1 MKKLLLIDGSSL
13 LHRAFYALPLLTSK
27 DGMYTNAVHG
37 FMMMFNK
44 VLSQQ
49 RPDLVL
55 VAFDKSR
62 VTFRN
67 EIDPEYKNNRAATP
81 PELRGQFELIKEVL
95 EAAAVTFREQEGYEA
110 DDIIGTLSARGS
122 AEGMAVEIF
131 SGDRDVFQLVDDN
144 VTVFMTKKGISEIEH
159 YDETAIRERYGIQ
172 PKQLI
177 DVKSLMGDSSDNIP
191 GIPGV
196 GEKTALKLICQYGD
210 LDNLYEHASELK
222 GKLAEKII
230 ANKDLAYR
238 CRRLATICRD
248 MPLELSWDEC
258 VYDPDADKSAL
269 AAIYQR
275 LGLNQLLRGLPVA
288 AQTAPSPQLKTTISA
303 FDDDQRPWEEEGKT
317 TVDMDKP
324 VSSDIVAAF
333 AEKIREQ
340 GGCALYCLWENPAH
354 GGNIL
359 SCGVAV
365 PDGQA
370 ICVDKEGLQPLAN
383 VLEDPSIRKYT
394 ANSKELR
401 ELLRAHGI
409 DIYGISDDV
418 ILAAYLLDPAAG
430 DYQLPDI
437 AASQGLFGD
446 YTSVVAGASVL
457 IRLSGSLRD
466 KLQKNGMLKLYTDM
480 ELPLAGVLAD
490 MECTGVRVEGGKLAE
505 MSQML
510 SAAEAGYQ
518 KDIFAIAGHEF
529 NINSPKQLGI
539 VLFEELGI
547 PPVKKTKTGYS
558 TNAEVL
564 ESLAPA
570 WEIARLILDYRLA
583 AKLRSTYTD
592 GLQALIDDKSGKI
605 HTSYKQTVT
614 ATGRLSSVEP
624 NLQNIPVRHELGRRI
639 RQVFLADGPEDL
651 LIAADYNQIELR
663 VLAHLSG
670 DEKLTEA
677 FVQGEDIHTRTASEV
692 LGVPPEDITTGM
704 RRQAKAVNFGIVYGI
719 SDYGLSRDLHI
730 SRAEAADYIARYFQR
745 YPGVAQFQ
753 RQTIDSAR
761 RDGYVTTICG
771 RRRYLPDLGNR
782 NFNLRS
788 LAERMAINTP
798 VQGSAADII
807 KLAMISIADELRD
820 RGMESK
826 MILQVHDELIFNV
839 PLGEKEELVKLVKEK
854 MENALP
860 LCVPLTVDVKAGKN
874 WYEMEKID

>member
-196 GEKTALKLICQYGD
+196 GEKTALKLVCQYGD

-258 VYDPDADKSAL
+258 AYDPDADKSAL

-275 LGLNQLLRGLPVA
+275 LGLNQLLRGLPVSV
-288 AQTAPSPQLKTTISA
+288 QTAPSPQLKTTISA

-317 TVDMDKP
+317 TMDMDKP
-324 VSSDIVAAF
+324 VSSDIAAAF

-340 GGCALYCLWENPAH
+340 GSCALYCLW
-354 GGNIL
+354 L
-359 SCGVAV
+359 
-365 PDGQA
+365 
-370 ICVDKEGLQPLAN
+370 
-383 VLEDPSIRKYT
+383 
-394 ANSKELR
+394 
-401 ELLRAHGI
+401 
-409 DIYGISDDV
+409 
-418 ILAAYLLDPAAG
+418 
-430 DYQLPDI
+430 
-437 AASQGLFGD
+437 
-446 YTSVVAGASVL
+446 
-457 IRLSGSLRD
+457 
-466 KLQKNGMLKLYTDM
+466 
-480 ELPLAGVLAD
+480 
-490 MECTGVRVEGGKLAE
+490 
-505 MSQML
+505 
-510 SAAEAGYQ
+510 
-518 KDIFAIAGHEF
+518 
-529 NINSPKQLGI
+529 
-539 VLFEELGI
+539 
-547 PPVKKTKTGYS
+547 
-558 TNAEVL
+558 
-564 ESLAPA
+564 
-570 WEIARLILDYRLA
+570 
-583 AKLRSTYTD
+583 
-592 GLQALIDDKSGKI
+592 
-605 HTSYKQTVT
+605 
-614 ATGRLSSVEP
+614 
-624 NLQNIPVRHELGRRI
+624 
-639 RQVFLADGPEDL
+639 
-651 LIAADYNQIELR
+651 
-663 VLAHLSG
+663 
-670 DEKLTEA
+670 
-677 FVQGEDIHTRTASEV
+677 
-692 LGVPPEDITTGM
+692 
-704 RRQAKAVNFGIVYGI
+704 
-719 SDYGLSRDLHI
+719 
-730 SRAEAADYIARYFQR
+730 
-745 YPGVAQFQ
+745 
-753 RQTIDSAR
+753 
-761 RDGYVTTICG
+761 
-771 RRRYLPDLGNR
+771 
-782 NFNLRS
+782 
-788 LAERMAINTP
+788 
-798 VQGSAADII
+798 
-807 KLAMISIADELRD
+807 
-820 RGMESK
+820 
-826 MILQVHDELIFNV
+826 
-839 PLGEKEELVKLVKEK
+839 
-854 MENALP
+854 
-860 LCVPLTVDVKAGKN
+860 
-874 WYEMEKID
+874 